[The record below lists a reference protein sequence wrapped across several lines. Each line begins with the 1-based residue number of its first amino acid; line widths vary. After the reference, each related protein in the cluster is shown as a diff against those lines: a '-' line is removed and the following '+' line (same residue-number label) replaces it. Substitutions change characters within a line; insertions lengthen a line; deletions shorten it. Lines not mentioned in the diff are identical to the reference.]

1 MEKQQ
6 VARKK
11 CSVFSGTV
19 LGAVRGVPF
28 PFSFPFPF
36 SAVSES
42 VSERD
47 ALQNI

>member
-28 PFSFPFPF
+28 PFPF